1 MIHPHFDSTNPQK
14 SAPIGIFDSGV
25 GGLSVYRHLSELMP
39 KERYVYYADTQNL
52 PYGNKSGDEILF
64 LTLQAVDWLCRQGCK
79 LIIIACNS
87 ASAYSLTTLR
97 IRCRIP
103 IVGLVPAVKPACEMS
118 QTRQIALLATQATLQ
133 GQLLAEVIHEVATS
147 KGITVHKHFEPMLV
161 PWVESGMAINHHV
174 ADLLIK
180 QTQAWYQQGVD
191 ILVLGCTH
199 YPFFRQFLQDWIDE
213 QHITMTLLDSGAAIA
228 QRVKSLLDCFG
239 ISADGDVLDEP
250 LTFYASDL
258 TDNVP
263 ATARRLSQVPISF
276 VDGNFLPINV

>member
-1 MIHPHFDSTNPQK
+1 M
-14 SAPIGIFDSGV
+14 
-25 GGLSVYRHLSELMP
+25 
-39 KERYVYYADTQNL
+39 
-52 PYGNKSGDEILF
+52 
-64 LTLQAVDWLCRQGCK
+64 
-79 LIIIACNS
+79 
-87 ASAYSLTTLR
+87 
-97 IRCRIP
+97 
-103 IVGLVPAVKPACEMS
+103 
-118 QTRQIALLATQATLQ
+118 
-133 GQLLAEVIHEVATS
+133 
-147 KGITVHKHFEPMLV
+147 
-161 PWVESGMAINHHV
+161 
-174 ADLLIK
+174 
-180 QTQAWYQQGVD
+180 D

-228 QRVKSLLDCFG
+228 QRVKSLLGCFG